1 LKSSDLGFI
10 DFEFFLCYKVSNR
23 EMKRLLLAVLIFFVT
38 VSLVRADKIEV
49 KTIDGVQVV
58 FNPKKPAPP
67 RGALT
72 KLTLKE
78 EFSLGEG
85 KKEEEI
91 FSEIS
96 SFTVDDEGNIYL
108 LDRKE
113 NKILVFDK
121 KGKYLRSFGKKGQ
134 GPGEISGPVG
144 IRLTPARELLVEDSL
159 NQRFAFFSLDG
170 KFLRSIS
177 TGKFF
182 GLAGVEFDSQAKM
195 IAQHFVFEKNK
206 VGQEIKKF
214 DKELNPLFTIATD
227 YMNIMAGKINPLS
240 MLTIYRVGKNDT
252 ILISNLDR
260 YEIKVLNSEGKVIKR
275 ILKEWEPIKI
285 SDEYKKERLAQLP
298 PETAMFKDRIEVPKV
313 FPPYENFFLD
323 EQGRIFVKT
332 YETGKMKEEH
342 LFDIFDAAG
351 NYIAKIALKGNDH
364 FIKGGKLY
372 SVEETEDGFQVLKCY
387 SLRWEK

>member
-1 LKSSDLGFI
+1 
-10 DFEFFLCYKVSNR
+10 
-23 EMKRLLLAVLIFFVT
+23 MKKLLLAIVIFFVAI
-38 VSLVRADKIEV
+38 SLARADKIEV
-49 KTIDGVQVV
+49 KNIDDVQVV
-58 FNPKKPAPP
+58 FNPKNPAPP
-67 RGALT
+67 KGTPA

-91 FSEIS
+91 FSEIF
-96 SFTVDDEGNIYL
+96 SFAVDDEGNIYL

-121 KGKYLRSFGKKGQ
+121 KGKYLRTFGKKGQ
-134 GPGEISGPVG
+134 GPGEMSGPVG
-144 IRLTPARELLVEDSL
+144 IHLTPAKELLVEDSL

-177 TGKFF
+177 TIKFF
-182 GLAGVEFDSQAKM
+182 GLAGVELDSQGEM

-227 YMNIMAGKINPLS
+227 YTNIMVGKINPLS

-252 ILISNLDR
+252 ILISKLGE

-332 YETGKMKEEH
+332 YEKGKTKEEYLH
-342 LFDIFDAAG
+342 DVFDASG
-351 NYIAKIALKGNDH
+351 NYIARLALKGNDH
-364 FIKGGKLY
+364 LLKGGKLY

-387 SLRWEK
+387 SVHWEK